1 MFLKTL
7 QSMQPDRV
15 RVGAVKTFKCTK
27 RFRIVSESCVV
38 DHNAAVFAGERD
50 SAGRGLIVRP
60 SSKWPPGLATI
71 E

>member
-38 DHNAAVFAGERD
+38 DHNAAVFAG
-50 SAGRGLIVRP
+50 SGIPLGGGLSSGRRP
-60 SSKWPPGLATI
+60 NGNRVWR
-71 E
+71 